1 MNGQIIYQA
10 ETLKEKLEGAIEEAK
25 EGLNKMNRE
34 SRRHPNFKKVLVAL
48 SFLGTIG
55 LTAVTQ
61 ANAMGVPATAPIAP
75 TAPSEGLFNDPLHHP
90 LLFALG
96 FLSNKLTGQEMN
108 LAKEDSM
115 IWKLNEFMSTT
126 LFTTHNFFGDA
137 SIVGIFN
144 IIWQIM
150 LSLVMLMI
158 SKKGFDMI
166 KSRVV
171 GGQSGGA
178 TEFIVRLLASCLMSF
193 LTLDIIGL
201 GINLS
206 NITTGVIMKAMAG
219 GSVHFNSMLAGLAD
233 GTTASLF
240 WLIAFIILFVI
251 LGVRYWMRQINLV
264 ILGCVAPVANMAWV
278 TDGGAMLGTLIK
290 EIVLSLTT
298 PIVQTLVLG
307 IGTTILM
314 EAGNATSMGF
324 LNSIL
329 IGLSTLV
336 TMVTVPDFLR
346 KFATGSAN
354 PFKSAA
360 QLYLQAKGI
369 PGKFLK
375 AFK

>member
-1 MNGQIIYQA
+1 
-10 ETLKEKLEGAIEEAK
+10 
-25 EGLNKMNRE
+25 
-34 SRRHPNFKKVLVAL
+34 
-48 SFLGTIG
+48 
-55 LTAVTQ
+55 
-61 ANAMGVPATAPIAP
+61 
-75 TAPSEGLFNDPLHHP
+75 
-90 LLFALG
+90 
-96 FLSNKLTGQEMN
+96 
-108 LAKEDSM
+108 
-115 IWKLNEFMSTT
+115 
-126 LFTTHNFFGDA
+126 
-137 SIVGIFN
+137 
-144 IIWQIM
+144 
-150 LSLVMLMI
+150 
-158 SKKGFDMI
+158 
-166 KSRVV
+166 
-171 GGQSGGA
+171 
-178 TEFIVRLLASCLMSF
+178 
-193 LTLDIIGL
+193 
-201 GINLS
+201 
-206 NITTGVIMKAMAG
+206 
-219 GSVHFNSMLAGLAD
+219 
-233 GTTASLF
+233 
-240 WLIAFIILFVI
+240 
-251 LGVRYWMRQINLV
+251 
-264 ILGCVAPVANMAWV
+264 MAWV

>member
-1 MNGQIIYQA
+1 
-10 ETLKEKLEGAIEEAK
+10 
-25 EGLNKMNRE
+25 
-34 SRRHPNFKKVLVAL
+34 
-48 SFLGTIG
+48 
-55 LTAVTQ
+55 
-61 ANAMGVPATAPIAP
+61 
-75 TAPSEGLFNDPLHHP
+75 
-90 LLFALG
+90 
-96 FLSNKLTGQEMN
+96 
-108 LAKEDSM
+108 
-115 IWKLNEFMSTT
+115 
-126 LFTTHNFFGDA
+126 
-137 SIVGIFN
+137 
-144 IIWQIM
+144 M
-150 LSLVMLMI
+150 LSLVVLMI

-171 GGQSGGA
+171 GGKSGGA
-178 TEFIVRLLASCLMSF
+178 VEFIVRLLASSLMSF

-206 NITTGVIMKAMAG
+206 NMTTAVLMKAMAG
-219 GSVHFNSMLAGLAD
+219 GSVHFSNMLTGMAD
-233 GTTASLF
+233 GTISALF
-240 WLIAFIILFVI
+240 WMVAFVVLFVI

-298 PIVQTLVLG
+298 PIVQALVLG

-336 TMVTVPDFLR
+336 TMITVPDFLR

-360 QLYLQAKGI
+360 SLYLQAKGV
-369 PGKFLK
+369 PGKLLK